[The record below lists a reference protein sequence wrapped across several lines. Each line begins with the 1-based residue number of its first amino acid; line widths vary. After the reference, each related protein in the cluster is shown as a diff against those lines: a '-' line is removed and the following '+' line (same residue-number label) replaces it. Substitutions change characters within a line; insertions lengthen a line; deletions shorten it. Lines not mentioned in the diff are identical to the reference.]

1 MIVIR
6 RRAVL
11 IALATVALAALALS
25 PAAGAKL
32 AGDKVR
38 LGVIMPMAGL
48 FVDWGQ
54 HGLIGAEFARDEI
67 NAAGGVGGLP
77 IELVVADDRGD
88 PKESVTLTR
97 RLAQTDRVLMIH
109 GSISSSSAGVMFP
122 LSASLKIPIITPTA
136 AAPGLTDKFRPWAY
150 TMNPGAAKALG
161 TGLAALRKQNPSVK
175 KATIIYNQAD
185 AISTAEATRVMPGTF
200 QGAGIELLDSI
211 TFQTGD
217 LDFSAQVTRA
227 LSKQP
232 DMLFLGSG
240 SRGGADR
247 EGSAQAGLQG
257 AVPRRRGDG
266 HTRPRHARRRR
277 GRGLVHDDLRV
288 ERAPDPAGAGLRQ
301 EVPRE
306 VRGQA
311 PQLVRPRDVRPAL
324 HLQDVRRDR
333 RRHQQAG
340 RLGSRSRQAR
350 EVLGGAQGFRRRHRR
365 RHDERAPRERRARV
379 GPHREAGRLHAR
391 RVAAPSHDRR
401 PQLRA
406 PGLALGRLGPGRGR
420 SVSPDR

>member
-1 MIVIR
+1 VIVIR

-150 TMNPGAAKALG
+150 TMNPGAARALG

-175 KATIIYNQAD
+175 KAAILYNQAD

-200 QGAGIELLDSI
+200 QQTGIELLDSI

-240 SRGGADR
+240 SREAALIAKEARKQGYKGPFHGGVATATPDLVTLGGDAVEGWYTTTYAWNERPIPRVQAFVKKFLEKSGGKRPNSSGLAMYDQLFISKMCVETAGVTNKPEDLEADR
-247 EGSAQAGLQG
+247 DKLAKCWAGLKAFDGAIG
-257 AVPRRRGDG
+257 AVTMNELGVNVGHVWALTVKRGVF
-266 HTRPRHARRRR
+266 T
-277 GRGLVHDDLRV
+277 
-288 ERAPDPAGAGLRQ
+288 
-301 EVPRE
+301 
-306 VRGQA
+306 
-311 PQLVRPRDVRPAL
+311 
-324 HLQDVRRDR
+324 
-333 RRHQQAG
+333 
-340 RLGSRSRQAR
+340 
-350 EVLGGAQGFRRRHRR
+350 
-365 RHDERAPRERRARV
+365 
-379 GPHREAGRLHAR
+379 
-391 RVAAPSHDRR
+391 
-401 PQLRA
+401 
-406 PGLALGRLGPGRGR
+406 LAE
-420 SVSPDR
+420 